1 MLKEKRICFI
11 GGGAMAEAMI
21 NGLLS
26 QAIIQP
32 AQLTV
37 VELDQRRLG
46 FLSESYGIA
55 VFSPDDGEEALAAAE
70 IVVLAVKPQQ
80 LACAMAAYAGS
91 LRAEQLLISVLAG
104 VNLATIR
111 QLIPKGTRVVRAMPN
126 TSAAVGLS
134 ATGICTEPG
143 GQASSLDLAE
153 AIFQSIG
160 TVVRVSEERMDAIT
174 ALSGSGPA
182 YVFALAEAMEQGGV
196 AAGLDVAVARELTK
210 QTLLGAA
217 QLLASGSQP
226 PEELRRRVTSPGGT
240 TMAALQ
246 VMQRADFSEMMRQA
260 ILSAA
265 ARSHDLA
272 MLAAGTAN

>member
-1 MLKEKRICFI
+1 MLKGKGICFI

-21 NGLLS
+21 KGLL
-26 QAIIQP
+26 AKEIVQP
-32 AQLTV
+32 AQLIV
-37 VELDQRRLG
+37 VELDEGRLKL
-46 FLSESYGIA
+46 LSECYGIA
-55 VFSPDDGEEALAAAE
+55 ASSPSGAKEVLEIADIIILAM
-70 IVVLAVKPQQ
+70 KPQQ
-80 LACAMAAYAGS
+80 LTTAMAAYAGS

-111 QLIPKGTRVVRAMPN
+111 QTVPSVTRVVRAMPN
-126 TSAAVGLS
+126 TSAAIGLS

-143 GQASSLDLAE
+143 GEISNLDLAE
-153 AIFQSIG
+153 EVFRSIG
-160 TVVRVSEERMDAIT
+160 TVVRVSEARMDAIT

-196 AAGLDVAVARELTK
+196 AAGLDMAVARELTK

-217 QLLASGSQP
+217 QLLASQNQP
-226 PEELRRRVTSPGGT
+226 PDVLRRRVTSPGGT

-246 VMQRADFSEMMRQA
+246 VMQSADFPEMMRQA

-265 ARSHDLA
+265 ARSRDLA
-272 MLAAGTAN
+272 LLVAGSAN